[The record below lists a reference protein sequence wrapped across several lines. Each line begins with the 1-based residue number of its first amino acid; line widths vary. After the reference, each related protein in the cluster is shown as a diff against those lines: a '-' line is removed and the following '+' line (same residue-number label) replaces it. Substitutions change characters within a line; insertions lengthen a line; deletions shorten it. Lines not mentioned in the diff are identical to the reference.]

1 MGDASDYADVQRF
14 MRSPEGQASLQKFRN
29 SLLDKRIRDVEFTN
43 NTCGV
48 GIVLHLDY
56 GKKLDL
62 QDALNFY
69 ELYHLQKRYG
79 QVLERE
85 NAKDSRNRKPTQ

>member
-14 MRSPEGQASLQKFRN
+14 MSSPEGQASLEKFRN
-29 SLLDKRIRDVEFTN
+29 SILDKKIRDVEFTN

-48 GIVLHLDY
+48 GIVLHLDH

-69 ELYHLQKRYG
+69 DLYRLQKRYAH
-79 QVLERE
+79 VLDRE
-85 NAKDSRNRKPTQ
+85 

>member
-14 MRSPEGQASLQKFRN
+14 LCSPEGKASQEKFRN
-29 SLLDKRIRDVEFTN
+29 SLLDKIIRDVEFTN

-48 GIVLHLDY
+48 GIVLHLDH

-62 QDALNFY
+62 QVALNFY
-69 ELYHLQKRYG
+69 ELYHLQKRYAH
-79 QVLERE
+79 VLERG
-85 NAKDSRNRKPTQ
+85 